1 MGDLS
6 DSDDDALLLA
16 IALAGSNDADG
27 TDGDAIYEAGA
38 GAGSQS
44 EANSAELEHQTVAPS
59 AISSIGDAAAAAA
72 TDTAAAAAAAAAVF
86 QQPSDGSSGS
96 SSHHRQLPPSVAAAP
111 RKTHLS
117 AHSSTAG
124 ATKPVSTRA
133 EPRAS
138 SSSSTNVFS
147 HGAVAD
153 ASRPVKR
160 AAAAAD
166 VDFAGVE
173 EFSMLSIRDR
183 VVSAEDLRMGMM
195 GRQLHTIRTISK
207 TPPEKLGAGTTRAEV
222 EWLTIG
228 VLASKTTPRASDK
241 SAGKYMIWT
250 ITDFKADINVMLFD
264 DAYKDHWVE
273 VRRGVTATRGVV
285 IHLSCVNVMHG
296 SLSHSRQKNTI
307 H

>member
-38 GAGSQS
+38 GSQS

-72 TDTAAAAAAAAAVF
+72 TDTAAAVF

-124 ATKPVSTRA
+124 ATKPLSTRA

-160 AAAAAD
+160 AAAAD